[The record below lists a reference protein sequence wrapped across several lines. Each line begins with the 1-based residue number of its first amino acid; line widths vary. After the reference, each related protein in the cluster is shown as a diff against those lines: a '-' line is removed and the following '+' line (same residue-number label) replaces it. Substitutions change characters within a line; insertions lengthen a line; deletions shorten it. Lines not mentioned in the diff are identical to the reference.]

1 MLRSAWTCQLLQVP
15 VSLCMPLPL
24 GLLRLKLSLPAL
36 SQPARAVVALLL
48 LLALTGM
55 ALLWLQPGLLARRQ
69 VARRSVVVTVLSTW

>member
-1 MLRSAWTCQLLQVP
+1 
-15 VSLCMPLPL
+15 MPLPL